1 MCADSWH
8 KRPAAPIGDSSLT
21 SRGDETFCAL
31 SQVGSDSHLGL
42 DDTLQESANGDRGD
56 AGSRAPKSSG
66 EAPGEAWVEDT
77 RQRLSVCADC
87 EQLEEIIF
95 DETQRFVPA
104 VLEAAFVALARVG
117 TGKRLPLQYGEGM
130 SDEAYEALLSEAT
143 PAGTVGQDIL
153 NMGAV
158 LLAHALDTLQSSDPA
173 HVSVMLEAMG
183 LMGLIVEEDIM
194 LDLVRHAVLT
204 LESFKACD
212 VVHLLLGLAMLE
224 HQPDEN
230 SIRAFESKVGAVATQ
245 FDTSAQRTL
254 LWCFARLGRE
264 KDVQNAREA
273 YQREIRDAGHG
284 ARSQKVRAKA
294 VFLHGEELRQSFH
307 PKLLRCPLLMHRRIA
322 MPPKHITK
330 DGSILAMN
338 ERPAFS
344 LRFTNPWGVLQ
355 MQRAEELREIVR
367 TERKPLLKGQR
378 DKVYRSVR
386 MTNMHK
392 RFVAEG
398 KRIRMTRIGS
408 YGILVVLAEL
418 LGP

>member
-1 MCADSWH
+1 MRDCGPNAFWLVTD
-8 KRPAAPIGDSSLT
+8 KQR
-21 SRGDETFCAL
+21 RETICAL

-42 DDTLQESANGDRGD
+42 DDKLQEE
-56 AGSRAPKSSG
+56 GSQVVGPRRAH
-66 EAPGEAWVEDT
+66 GEAWVENT

-95 DETQRFVPA
+95 DETQCFVPA

-117 TGKRLPLQYGEGM
+117 TGKRLPLQYGDGM

-173 HVSVMLEAMG
+173 HISVMLEAMG

-230 SIRAFESKVGAVATQ
+230 SLRAFESKVGTVAMQ
-245 FDTSAQRTL
+245 FDTGAQKTL

-264 KDVQNAREA
+264 KDVQMAREA
-273 YQREIRDAGHG
+273 YQREIRD

-307 PKLLRCPLLMHRRIA
+307 PKLMRCPLLMHRRIA
-322 MPPKHITK
+322 MPPKHVTK
-330 DGSILAMN
+330 NGSILAMN

-398 KRIRMTRIGS
+398 NVYICIHEHAYSHAKTRDQHTTRIGS
-408 YGILVVLAEL
+408 YSRLAVS
-418 LGP
+418 

>member
-95 DETQRFVPA
+95 DETQCFVPA

-230 SIRAFESKVGAVATQ
+230 SLRAFESKVGTVAMQ
-245 FDTSAQRTL
+245 FDTGAQKTL

-264 KDVQNAREA
+264 KDVQMAREA
-273 YQREIRDAGHG
+273 YQREIRD